1 MTGSI
6 LGFKSP
12 DACRWDL
19 VSLGEVMLR
28 LDPGDM
34 RIHTARGFKVWEGGG
49 EYNVARSMRKCFRM
63 RSAIVTALADNS
75 IGRLVEDLILQG
87 GVDTSLINW
96 IAYDGVGRNV
106 RNGLNF
112 VERGFGAR
120 APMGCSDRGNTAIAQ
135 VEPEDFDW
143 ENIFRAGV
151 CCLHTGGVFAALS
164 PSTPAVAEKAMSI
177 AKANG
182 TLISYDLNY
191 RESLWK
197 AFGGNERA
205 RIVNSQ
211 LVSKVDILFAGID
224 DFRHRLHVDL
234 DDLDDTLPRDSY
246 EVILRR
252 VAAAY
257 PNLKAI
263 AITLR
268 TAESSCVHSWGA
280 VALVADEYVAIEPR
294 PVDVLDRIGGGDS
307 FAAGFLYGLLTNR
320 GAASALAYG
329 VAHGA
334 LAVSTPGDT
343 SMATLAEV
351 ERLVAGA
358 VLQTHR

>member
-1 MTGSI
+1 MTGSM

-12 DACRWDL
+12 DVCRWDL

-34 RIHTARGFKVWEGGG
+34 RIHTAREFKVWEGGG
-49 EYNVARSMRKCFRM
+49 EYNVARSMRRCFRM
-63 RSAIVTALADNS
+63 RSAIVTALADNP

-87 GVDTSLINW
+87 GVDPSLINW
-96 IAYDGVGRNV
+96 IAYDGVGRSV

-112 VERGFGAR
+112 VERGFGVR
-120 APMGCSDRGNTAIAQ
+120 APMGCSDRGNTAISQ
-135 VEPEDFDW
+135 VEPTDFDW
-143 ENIFRAGV
+143 ESIFGAGV

-164 PSTPAVAEKAMSI
+164 PSTPAVAKKAISI

-197 AFGGNERA
+197 AFGGNEQA
-205 RIVNSQ
+205 QIVNSR
-211 LVSKVDILFAGID
+211 LVRNADILFAGID
-224 DFRHRLHVDL
+224 DFRYRLHVDL
-234 DDLDDTLPRDSY
+234 DDLDDTLHRDNY

-252 VAAAY
+252 VAATY

-268 TAESSCVHSWGA
+268 KAESSCVHRWGA
-280 VALVADEYVAIEPR
+280 VALVAGEYVAVEAE

-334 LAVSTPGDT
+334 LAVTTPGDT

-351 ERLVAGA
+351 ERLITGA
-358 VLQTHR
+358 AVQTHR